1 MWLIAGLGNPG
12 RRYEMTRHNVG
23 FRVIDELQRRH
34 MQSGFQTKFGGEAVT
49 GLINNERVLLIKP
62 MEFMNKSGFA
72 IQRASQFHDVPPEKI
87 LVIHDE
93 LDLPPARLRL
103 KSGGGHGGNN
113 GLRSI
118 IDQLGSR
125 DFLRIRLG
133 IGKPLKES
141 GEAGEGSGANYVLS
155 KFSANEERDIDDAIK
170 RAADAAEAILAD
182 GMKAAMNNFNGVSP
196 S

>member
-12 RRYEMTRHNVG
+12 RRYENTRHNVG

-34 MQSGFQTKFGGEAVT
+34 MQSGYQTKYGGEAVT
-49 GLINNERVLLIKP
+49 GLIKNERVLLIKP

-72 IQRASQFHDVPPEKI
+72 LQRASQFHDVSPEKI

-103 KSGGGHGGNN
+103 KCGGGHGGNN

-118 IDQLGSR
+118 VDQLGSR

-141 GEAGEGSGANYVLS
+141 GESGEGSGANYVLS
-155 KFSANEERDIDDAIK
+155 KFPANEERDIDDAVK
-170 RAADAAEAILAD
+170 RAADAAEVIVAE
-182 GMKAAMNNFNGVSP
+182 GMKAAMNNFNGVSL

>member
-12 RRYEMTRHNVG
+12 RRYENTRHNVG

-34 MQSGFQTKFGGEAVT
+34 MQSGYQTKFGGETVT
-49 GLINNERVLLIKP
+49 GLINNTRVLLIKP

-72 IQRASQFHDVPPEKI
+72 VQRAAQFHDVSPEEI
-87 LVIHDE
+87 LVVHDE

-118 IDQLGSR
+118 VDQLGSK

-133 IGKPLKES
+133 IGKPQKTS
-141 GEAGEGSGANYVLS
+141 GEPGEGSGAGYVLS
-155 KFSANEERDIDDAIK
+155 KFPADQERDIDEAISK
-170 RAADAAEAILAD
+170 AADAAEAILAD
-182 GMKAAMNNFNGVSP
+182 GMVSAMNDFNGVSP
-196 S
+196 N

>member
-12 RRYEMTRHNVG
+12 RRYENTRHNLG
-23 FRVIDELQRRH
+23 FRVIDELRRRH
-34 MQSGFQTKFGGEAVT
+34 MQSAFQSKFGGESVT
-49 GLINNERVLLIKP
+49 GLIRTQRVILIKP

-72 IQRASQFHDVPPEKI
+72 IQRASQFHDVEPEDI
-87 LVIHDE
+87 LVVHDE

-103 KSGGGHGGNN
+103 KNGGGHGGNK

-118 IDQLGSR
+118 IDQLGNR

-133 IGKPLKES
+133 IGKPLKDN
-141 GEAGEGSGANYVLS
+141 GQAGEGSGANYVLS
-155 KFSANEERDIDDAIK
+155 KFPANEECQMNEAVQN
-170 RAADAAEAILAD
+170 AADAAEHILAK
-182 GMKAAMNNFNGVSP
+182 GMMAAMNNFNGVSP